1 MSDCVDKY
9 SQQRQV
15 CIADVNVEEGRQ
27 TEASLQQEF
36 GKDNTLFVRCDVSK
50 QDDLKGNWM

>member
-1 MSDCVDKY
+1 MTVCGFRF
-9 SQQRQV
+9 RQV

-36 GKDNTLFVRCDVSK
+36 GKDNALFVRCDVSK
-50 QDDLKGNWM
+50 NEDFNGS